1 MLRQHARLVDAS
13 LRLVDLV
20 VFTATLPV
28 AHFLRIRILDE
39 SHGDF
44 LIQKYFPLLATVLLV
59 WMAATR
65 MFELYGVYRT
75 QPLTRELWRLAK
87 SAAVAGAAAGASGF
101 LWRDHSIPRGLLGLY
116 IGIAFLAL
124 VLVRL
129 LVRRLAHAARRRG
142 FNARM
147 FAVVGAGDLAED
159 VVERF
164 GSHPE
169 WGYSFAGYILDDDA
183 PPREDGAPVLGRL
196 GQLGCLLESHVLDEV
211 VFAVPGERVS
221 RIQESARLC
230 EEQGIE
236 ARICVDVQTGGIA
249 RISFGDIAGLPV
261 LSFSS
266 GPGDELALA
275 AKRAFDVA
283 ASAAV
288 LLLLAPLLAAVA
300 VAIWLGSPGPILFR
314 QRRVGLN
321 GREFWLYKFRSMHQ
335 DAEARLQELRAHNEA
350 SGPVFKMRNDP
361 RVTRIGRFIRKTS
374 LDEFPQFWN
383 VLRGEMSIVGPRPP
397 LPAEV
402 RQYKRWQRRR
412 LSVKPGITCEW
423 QVSGR
428 SNVDFDRW
436 MELDLH
442 YIDNWSLWN
451 DIRIC
456 ARTIPAVFLTRG
468 AH

>member
-236 ARICVDVQTGGIA
+236 ARLCVDVQTGGIA

-288 LLLLAPLLAAVA
+288 LLLLAPLRWPRWRWPSGSALPGPSSSGSGGWASTAASSGSTSSA
-300 VAIWLGSPGPILFR
+300 ACTRTPRRGSRSCAPTTRPRGRSSRCATTPASPGSAASSARP
-314 QRRVGLN
+314 
-321 GREFWLYKFRSMHQ
+321 RSTSSPSSGTSC
-335 DAEARLQELRAHNEA
+335 AAR
-350 SGPVFKMRNDP
+350 
-361 RVTRIGRFIRKTS
+361 
-374 LDEFPQFWN
+374 
-383 VLRGEMSIVGPRPP
+383 
-397 LPAEV
+397 
-402 RQYKRWQRRR
+402 
-412 LSVKPGITCEW
+412 
-423 QVSGR
+423 
-428 SNVDFDRW
+428 
-436 MELDLH
+436 
-442 YIDNWSLWN
+442 
-451 DIRIC
+451 
-456 ARTIPAVFLTRG
+456 
-468 AH
+468 